1 MSTHPLT
8 WIKFKRL
15 TIIHGEED
23 MKQVETAGITSRNEK
38 YCTHFRKKYNS
49 FLVICPRSFI
59 PRYEL

>member
-1 MSTHPLT
+1 
-8 WIKFKRL
+8 
-15 TIIHGEED
+15 